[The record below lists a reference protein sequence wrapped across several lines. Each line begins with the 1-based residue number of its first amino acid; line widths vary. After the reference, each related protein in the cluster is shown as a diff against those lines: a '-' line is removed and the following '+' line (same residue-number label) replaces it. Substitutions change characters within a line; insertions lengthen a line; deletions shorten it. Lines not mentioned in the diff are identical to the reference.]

1 MGADFRPRN
10 RLTVNC
16 MNKSIF
22 AAVLSHLARAR
33 SSIVIAAVIAP
44 LAIAQAQVV
53 ENITSFTRTDTG
65 YIIAS
70 DAANPDPDW
79 NRESIHLRTVVSSF
93 NLTGSGQSTSYTVV
107 YRVLNSL
114 SQPQPIFEATGNTN
128 SGYTY
133 FTTVNPFIV
142 PAHATI
148 LRTNLAS
155 IRPAAPLSPYENYTL
170 EVRIFKPGN
179 PTPVDTA
186 TLAGQHFYHFTSETS
201 GDPRLNVILTTD
213 SVTFSKPSAVRTDPQ
228 NRAFE
233 ATVTFT
239 VRRYDNF
246 EGSHLP
252 QDEVPTRISWTLR
265 NTATQAAVPLTANNT
280 NFTVLAYKYDPPPPN
295 DPIAPYVIQLQRTI
309 YIRPADGVQLDS
321 VNDTFELTANVSH
334 QEFPNLVFYV
344 PANLET
350 TPATRL
356 LHFNGTLLFGAVETQ
371 FMSIDNSPPVLSV
384 VANSHVNTR
393 LGVDQ
398 QSGFIVGNPGWT
410 YGDGTDLLVRLFSN
424 GDAEL
429 SLGAVPLNIPN
440 DPPKVA
446 NVRFNY
452 EQLLLRPTG
461 LWADLRVYLPTGL
474 GYRTDLTARY
484 VRPTILLEDVSLGQ
498 NVLPVLAQLA
508 FAPAGGLF
516 VADETKPLWIP
527 ATSIT
532 WNIAQGEF
540 SVETSG
546 APSHVRT
553 KEYAELTAYTAELVQ
568 PAQALKRSND
578 RVYEYVDGVGPIVTI
593 QPDANCAAQVS
604 MELGFSS
611 GEFRTH
617 FPWDTQIAWTGNGNL
632 RVTADLVN
640 PAASFLS
647 SVTTIGVIYSRGCLG
662 DDCPGGPNA
671 VTPTMV
677 PFGNELRFTR
687 DGGLAAHG
695 PLFLFS
701 PNRVQWGYVPSA
713 HDYAHEA
720 FTFAE
725 AGFHMPGHFLRGDQT
740 GLDLHNDPGVLLFT
754 GVLAADP
761 AAADTLERRDFGG
774 SPNQTRYLA
783 GLADYAGLN
792 YRVAADGAIRA
803 ESLLAGTPSGVYAL
817 KANSKYY
824 VRFGGVS
831 GVHDPVAGS
840 FPEELTLAGYHFQFE
855 HFAFNLLDSHIQRS
869 YIDGQIELPFP
880 SDFVQEFE
888 ELRFNCRGGLLD
900 AQMPSA
906 TTMKLM
912 AYWNADIHPL
922 AIEFVTPDVC
932 DPGRSLLV
940 LGVNAWA
947 SHITEPLHG
956 RLGYLT
962 NGNLASLA
970 DGWPGIDSRL
980 SLPSTIHLAGPSNEV
995 YSLAPVTAAYYNDF
1009 RTATNEAFGWI
1020 NFAAKTDVPFFED
1033 LMVHAHTGAKQD
1045 DETSLIHLMGG
1056 WPNESGD
1063 PSKGWQDNENRHFF
1077 NYALFD
1083 PANRGYPEQVT
1094 VADYRDMLDD
1104 QYRVRAQRRWQKVV
1118 RFDYP
1123 LRWLNASRI
1132 FRSFEP
1138 KENNYFILRTHG
1150 ETKHLTPHHADLVVG
1165 TQFDLLPHANFV
1177 NAFFFLAENT
1187 GISDAITD
1195 AIGVTDHETIAEGLN
1210 AMDELL
1216 AARMEEFIGR
1226 VLDEAFGKPN
1236 QGGDTLLNELYE
1248 LVKDE
1253 YEAEFDI
1260 NNPKVWFT
1268 DDGNFFL
1275 STYKPKIKTKLGELA
1290 DDLDKPIL
1298 KVLGEYLGKFQSGIN
1313 GVGKLIGKDGGKR
1326 DKALKFV
1333 QKLFANYAAEHQWFA
1348 DYPVVEALLEDG
1360 EGSLNRIGET
1370 LTKLAG
1376 VIGHIKDHMNNLGSL
1391 QNPGGLGIEIKDL
1404 LQDSGPELDDAAEAI
1419 AGGVEDF
1426 FEEVVYETDS
1436 PFADYDELTIKTMIR
1451 QHVINHF
1458 LDSPVAADIQSILRQ
1473 RLYDN
1478 DAAAREAID
1487 AIFQEVNLILRE
1499 ILKASASELAEEF
1512 SDMLGDLKSS
1522 IAAASI
1528 DGHAHIKDDSLT
1540 LLRIDLKAK
1549 VAMKDKLEFGAFVQ
1563 IKELNSDGTKGCYD
1577 EYGSAAEVS
1586 FGAQDVKLSWIGDGL
1601 KLNANAKFTFSGVT
1615 DDGPGLIGVGGGFD
1629 ITGSLKLATLEL
1641 KRLAAAFA
1649 VGLEENYLSGFGQ
1662 MKVQGWEVAGGAF
1675 FGRTCTLDPIKLWDP
1690 DVAGAL
1696 GDPQPSFTGFYTYGE
1711 GWVPVN
1717 ELIGIPSSC
1726 LFRLAGGF
1734 GFGCGMFIEGPVFVA
1749 KMMYGVSGD
1758 LLCLVSVKGQLVGV
1772 ATVDL
1777 KNLLEPGAD
1786 GEGSS
1791 DHGLPSVTVKGIG
1804 KLTGKLGFC
1813 PVCLKFSKQKGITFK
1828 DGKWKFD

>member
-1 MGADFRPRN
+1 MRSLSATWIPSP
-10 RLTVNC
+10 TVL
-16 MNKSIF
+16 KIF
-22 AAVLSHLARAR
+22 FG
-33 SSIVIAAVIAP
+33 AVIAHC
-44 LAIAQAQVV
+44 LTIAHAQVI
-53 ENITSFTRTDTG
+53 ENIVSFVRTDTG
-65 YIIAS
+65 YIIES
-70 DAANPDPDW
+70 DFSNRDADW
-79 NRESIHLRTVVSSF
+79 DRDGMHLRTVVSSF
-93 NLTGSGQSTSYTVV
+93 NPTGGAQGTSYTVV

-114 SQPQPIFEATGNTN
+114 SQPHPIYEASGNTN
-128 SGYTY
+128 ASYTY
-133 FTTVNPFIV
+133 FAVVNAFAV
-142 PAHATI
+142 PAHVAVV
-148 LRTNLAS
+148 RTNLAF
-155 IRPAAPLSPYENYTL
+155 IRPAAPLNPYENYTL
-170 EVRIFKPGN
+170 EVQIFKPGN
-179 PTPVDTA
+179 GTPVDTA
-186 TLAGQHFYHFTSETS
+186 TLAGQRFYHFTSVTS
-201 GDPRLNVILTTD
+201 DDLRLNVILTTD
-213 SVTFSKPSAVRTDPQ
+213 DVTFSKPSAVRTDPQ

-233 ATVTFT
+233 ANVVFT
-239 VRRYDNF
+239 LRRYDNF

-265 NTATQAAVPLTANNT
+265 NAATQAAVPLTENST
-280 NFTVLAYKYDPPPPN
+280 NFTVLAYRYDPPPPN

-321 VNDTFELTANVSH
+321 VDDTFELTAHVSH
-334 QEFPNLVFYV
+334 KEFPNLVLYAA
-344 PANLET
+344 ANQET

-371 FMSIDNSPPVLSV
+371 FTSIDNSPPVLSV
-384 VANSHVNTR
+384 VAGSHVNTR

-398 QSGFIVGNPGWT
+398 QSGFILGNPAWT
-410 YGDGTDLLVRLFSN
+410 YGDGTDLLVRLLSN

-440 DPPKVA
+440 DPTKVA
-446 NVRFNY
+446 NVRFDY
-452 EQLLLRPTG
+452 EQPLLRQSG

-474 GYRTDLTARY
+474 GYRTDLLARY
-484 VRPTILLEDVSLGQ
+484 IRPTILIEDVSLGQ
-498 NVLPVLAQLA
+498 NLLPVLAQLV
-508 FAPAGGLF
+508 FAPAGGIF
-516 VADETKPLWIP
+516 VADETKPIWMP
-527 ATSIT
+527 ASSIT
-532 WNIAQGEF
+532 WDVADGEF
-540 SVETSG
+540 TVQTSG
-546 APSHVRT
+546 TPSHVRK
-553 KEYAELTAYTAELVQ
+553 KEYAELAAYTAELVQ

-578 RVYEYVDGVGPIVTI
+578 RVYDFVNSIGPTVTVE
-593 QPDANCAAQVS
+593 PDANCAAQVS
-604 MELGFSS
+604 MEIGFIS
-611 GEFRTH
+611 GDFRTH
-617 FPWDTQIAWTGNGNL
+617 FPWDTLIAWTGNGAL
-632 RVTADLVN
+632 RVARDIVDSS
-640 PAASFLS
+640 ASQLS
-647 SVTTIGVIYSRGCLG
+647 SVSSVGVIYARGCLG
-662 DDCPGGPNA
+662 DDCPGGANA

-677 PFGNELRFTR
+677 PTANELRFTR

-713 HDYAHEA
+713 NDYAHES
-720 FTFAE
+720 FTFTD

-740 GLDLHNDPGVLLFT
+740 GLDLHHDAGVLLFS

-761 AAADTLERRDFGG
+761 GEANTLERRDLDG
-774 SPNQTRYLA
+774 SANQTRYLA

-792 YRVAADGAIRA
+792 YRVAGDGAIRA
-803 ESLLAGTPSGVYAL
+803 ESLLAGTPTGAYEL

-840 FPEELTLAGYHFQFE
+840 FPEELTLAGYQFQFD

-880 SDFVQEFE
+880 SDFVQEFAS
-888 ELRFNCRGGLLD
+888 LRFNCRGGLLD

-906 TTMKLM
+906 ATVKLM
-912 AYWNADIHPL
+912 AYWNADIHPQ

-947 SHITEPLHG
+947 SHVTEPLHG

-980 SLPSTIHLAGPSNEV
+980 SMPSTIHLAGPSNEV
-995 YSLAPVTAAYYNDF
+995 YSLAPVTAAYYNDY
-1009 RTATNEAFGWI
+1009 RAATGEAFGWV

-1033 LMVHAHTGAKQD
+1033 LMIHAHTGAQQD
-1045 DETSLIHLMGG
+1045 DETSLVHLMGG
-1056 WPNESGD
+1056 WPSESGD
-1063 PSKGWQDNENRHFF
+1063 PHKGWEDNENQHFF

-1083 PANRGYPEQVT
+1083 PANRGYPKQVT
-1094 VADYRDMLDD
+1094 VASYRDMLDD

-1123 LRWLNASRI
+1123 LRWFNASRI

-1138 KENNYFILRTHG
+1138 KENNYWVLSTHG

-1165 TQFDLLPHANFV
+1165 TQFDILPHANFV

-1187 GISDAITD
+1187 GITDAITD
-1195 AIGVTDHETIAEGLN
+1195 AIGVTDRDAIAEGLT

-1216 AARMEEFIGR
+1216 AARMEELIDR
-1226 VLDEAFGKPN
+1226 VMDEAFGKPD
-1236 QGGDTLLNELYE
+1236 QGGDTLLNELYA
-1248 LVKDE
+1248 LVEDE

-1260 NNPKVWFT
+1260 DNPT
-1268 DDGNFFL
+1268 DWITNDGNFFVT
-1275 STYKPKIKTKLGELA
+1275 TYQPKIKTALKEIA

-1313 GVGKLIGKDGGKR
+1313 GVGKLIGKDGGGKR

-1333 QKLFANYAAEHQWFA
+1333 QKLFTNYAAEHQWFA
-1348 DYPVVEALLEDG
+1348 DNQVVEALLEDG

-1370 LTKLAG
+1370 LSKLAT

-1391 QNPGGLGIEIKDL
+1391 QDPGGLGVEIKDL
-1404 LQDSGPELDDAAEAI
+1404 LQDSDTELDQTAQAI
-1419 AGGVEDF
+1419 AGGVQDF
-1426 FEEVVYETDS
+1426 FMDVVYQTDS

-1451 QHVINHF
+1451 QHIVDQF

-1487 AIFQEVNLILRE
+1487 AIFQEINLILRE
-1499 ILKASASELAEEF
+1499 ILKATASELAGEF
-1512 SDMLGDLKSS
+1512 TDFLGDLQNSMAS
-1522 IAAASI
+1522 ASI

-1563 IKELNSDGTKGCYD
+1563 IKELNSDGTKGCYND
-1577 EYGSAAEVS
+1577 YDSATEVS

-1601 KLNANAKFTFSGVT
+1601 KLNANAKFTFKGLQDEEGQESI
-1615 DDGPGLIGVGGGFD
+1615 GLIGVGGGFD

-1675 FGRTCTLDPIKLWDP
+1675 FGKTCTLDPIKLWDP

-1734 GFGCGMFIEGPVFVA
+1734 GFGCGMFIEGPIFVA
-1749 KMMYGVSGD
+1749 KMKYGVSGD
-1758 LLCLVSVKGQLVGV
+1758 LLCLVSVKGELIGV

-1786 GEGSS
+1786 GETSS
-1791 DHGLPSVTVKGIG
+1791 DHGLPSVTVRGIG